1 MLTKSFY
8 TLSKVAAIL
17 GLTEDEVQKLITD
30 GHLKGTFMDNIGSYI
45 VTQDDM
51 IRYLKSRKDWKR
63 IQKIMPSRVVL
74 CDRDS
79 NFQSLV
85 SAELRRFGVEYK
97 IATEPGDLVRAFTEF
112 APDVVVV
119 PLFALL
125 RTMDSLGDVIKR
137 ARSERPCRLIVY
149 YDSPSQLTKDP
160 TTQEKLQALEPD
172 ESLALQ
178 GRVSLVVDAIR
189 NLIGLR

>member
-8 TLSKVAAIL
+8 TLTKVAAIL
-17 GLTEDEVQKLITD
+17 GMSEDDVQKLITE
-30 GHLKGTFMDNIGSYI
+30 GQLKGTFMDNIGSYI
-45 VTQDDM
+45 VTQDDI
-51 IRYLKSRKDWKR
+51 IRYLKSKKDWKR

-85 SAELRRFGVEYK
+85 CAELKRFGVEYK
-97 IATEPGDLVRAFTEF
+97 IATEPGDLSRAFSEF

-125 RTMDSLGDVIKR
+125 RSVDALGEVIQR
-137 ARSERPCRLIVY
+137 ARSGRPCRLIVY
-149 YDSPSQLTKDP
+149 YDSPSQLTRDP
-160 TTQEKLQALEPD
+160 AIQEKLQALKPD

-189 NLIGLR
+189 NVLGLR